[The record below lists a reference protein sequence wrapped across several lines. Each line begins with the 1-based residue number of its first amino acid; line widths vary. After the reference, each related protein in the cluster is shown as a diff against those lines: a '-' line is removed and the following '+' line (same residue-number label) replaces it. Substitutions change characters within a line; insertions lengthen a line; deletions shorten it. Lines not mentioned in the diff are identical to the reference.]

1 MPQWSTP
8 RRAGPEHGP
17 SSGGPPSRSRTTGI
31 CSRTIRILWVNRC
44 SGKLLDAPPV
54 SMLSS
59 GRVRHFDEM
68 EVDWG
73 ESFRTEGKEFAAA
86 IAHGTQPDMDVQMA
100 REVFAFQLA
109 ALRSDREGREV
120 SLSEIR

>member
-1 MPQWSTP
+1 
-8 RRAGPEHGP
+8 
-17 SSGGPPSRSRTTGI
+17 
-31 CSRTIRILWVNRC
+31 
-44 SGKLLDAPPV
+44 
-54 SMLSS
+54 MLSS

-73 ESFRTEGKEFAAA
+73 ESFRTGGKEFAAA

-109 ALRSDREGREV
+109 ALRSDREGREGREV
-120 SLSEIR
+120 SLSEIPLAAPIGKFLVEKRGKCEP